1 MKKPQLLCALL
12 AVAGFA
18 LALASQAAPIIRLS
32 DGSTT
37 MQIGNSP
44 TAVAPL
50 ALAGD
55 PQSSYVGA
63 LGSHWMLSLTSSPGG
78 LNYTVNAA
86 NLGTGGTF
94 LDVAV
99 SDTDFSLASVPA
111 IVHFLANIAGSTQG
125 IVTWWMF
132 MDDGNNLFAQTTEI
146 GHGTNASGDVRLE
159 LRWLRHGERYVFD
172 DVARADQSRQQRAA
186 DQSGLPVVRRRRS
199 GAGNARAPRRWPP
212 RSYARAAPDGVALPL
227 VIPNGGRFRPPFL
240 LRRPIDWRY
249 LGRGSGTFTPPVGHL
264 YVRCRSSLRPGP
276 ELYAES
282 APSQRVACR
291 LLNRVIE
298 MIRCSRGAA

>member
-37 MQIGNSP
+37 MHIGNSP
-44 TAVAPL
+44 TGNSPTAMSPL

-63 LGSHWMLSLTSSPGG
+63 LGSHWMLSVTSSPGG

-99 SDTDFSLASVPA
+99 SDTDFSLASVPT
-111 IVHFLANIAGSTQG
+111 IVHFLANIAGTTQG

-132 MDDGNNLFAQTTEI
+132 MDDGNNLFAQTSEV
-146 GHGTNASGDVRLE
+146 GHGTNASGEFASNFDGFGTVDGTFSMTLLVRIN
-159 LRWLRHGERYVFD
+159 HGNSERLTSLAFQSF
-172 DVARADQSRQQRAA
+172 VAQQ
-186 DQSGLPVVRRRRS
+186 QVPEPGTLVLLGVGLLGLTLVRRRT
-199 GAGNARAPRRWPP
+199 A
-212 RSYARAAPDGVALPL
+212 
-227 VIPNGGRFRPPFL
+227 
-240 LRRPIDWRY
+240 
-249 LGRGSGTFTPPVGHL
+249 
-264 YVRCRSSLRPGP
+264 
-276 ELYAES
+276 
-282 APSQRVACR
+282 
-291 LLNRVIE
+291 
-298 MIRCSRGAA
+298 

>member
-18 LALASQAAPIIRLS
+18 LALSSQAAPVIRLS

-55 PQSSYVGA
+55 PQSAYVGA

-78 LNYTVNAA
+78 LNYSVNAA

-132 MDDGNNLFAQTTEI
+132 MDDGNNLFAQTSEV
-146 GHGTNASGDVRLE
+146 GHGTNDSGTFASDFDGFGTVNGTFSMTLLVRIN
-159 LRWLRHGERYVFD
+159 HGNSERLTSLDFQSF
-172 DVARADQSRQQRAA
+172 VAVVPEPGTLVLLGV
-186 DQSGLPVVRRRRS
+186 GLLGLTLVRRRT
-199 GAGNARAPRRWPP
+199 A
-212 RSYARAAPDGVALPL
+212 
-227 VIPNGGRFRPPFL
+227 
-240 LRRPIDWRY
+240 
-249 LGRGSGTFTPPVGHL
+249 
-264 YVRCRSSLRPGP
+264 
-276 ELYAES
+276 
-282 APSQRVACR
+282 
-291 LLNRVIE
+291 
-298 MIRCSRGAA
+298 